1 MKSDDL
7 RKELEKIKAVA
18 QEIEAKLASEEAK
31 KNWPPKG
38 YYTTFHVLAG
48 MMLGFFGAASSLLFN
63 IVGSVIVHQH
73 PLQLIRIYLTFPLGE
88 KALSIESG
96 ATLALGCCLYL
107 GTGMVLGIPFH
118 LVLSRFFDKSTALI
132 RLAVVTAMGLG
143 LWLLNF
149 YVLLSWL
156 QPLFFGGNWIVTMI
170 PWWVGALTHLVF
182 AWTMLL
188 IDRWGHF
195 DVEGHL

>member
-18 QEIEAKLASEEAK
+18 QEIEAKLASEESK
-31 KNWPPKG
+31 KNWPPKE

-63 IVGSVIVHQH
+63 IVGSVIVNQH
-73 PLQLIRIYLTFPLGE
+73 PLQLVRIYLTFPLGE
-88 KALSIESG
+88 KALSVESG

-107 GTGMVLGIPFH
+107 GTGMILGIPFH
-118 LVLSRFFDKSTALI
+118 LVLSRFFDKSSTML
-132 RLAVVTAMGLG
+132 RFGVVTAMGLG

-156 QPLFFGGNWIVTMI
+156 QPVFFGGNWIVAMI